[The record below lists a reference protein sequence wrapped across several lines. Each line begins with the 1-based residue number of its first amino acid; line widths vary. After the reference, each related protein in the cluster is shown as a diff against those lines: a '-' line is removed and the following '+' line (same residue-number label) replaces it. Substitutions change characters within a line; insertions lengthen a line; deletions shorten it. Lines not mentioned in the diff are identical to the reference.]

1 MHGAFLLPE
10 NTNPMKKLLLL
21 LAFAFSAVLSA
32 QEVTQQSLQG
42 SWKICAFDINGIH
55 WDFKTDVVK
64 LPAEYENL
72 GQSQKDAM
80 IADIRHGLADYK
92 DGTFMIKGNYLE
104 QTMGGQ
110 TGSGTFTI
118 EKQKDNTFLRIVN
131 DNAEKTVDLMKAVL
145 KEGKMHLTIPDEM
158 GGTSTLVYCR

>member
-1 MHGAFLLPE
+1 
-10 NTNPMKKLLLL
+10 MKIFLLLL
-21 LAFAFSAVLSA
+21 TLIVSAALSA
-32 QEVTQQSLQG
+32 QEVTHQSLQG
-42 SWKICAFDINGIH
+42 IWNICAFDVNGIH

-64 LPAEYENL
+64 LPPEYENL

-80 IADIRHGLADYK
+80 IADIKHGLADYK
-92 DGTFMIKGNYLE
+92 DGKFMIKGNYME

-131 DNAEKTVDLMKAVL
+131 DNAEKSVDLMKAVL
-145 KEGKMHLTIPDEM
+145 KEGKMYLTVPDEM